1 MLGISSLGKSFG
13 GRSLFE
19 KVSVQLNAGSRYG
32 LVGANGSGKTTLL
45 KVLAG
50 DEQATEGS
58 FSLQKGAR
66 MGVLRQD
73 RFLDDAAPIL
83 DVAMQ
88 GDELVH
94 KAILKMRSHPEEA
107 HELEEFVRQNE
118 GYTLEARASSV
129 LEGLGIPVPL
139 HRNALGTLSGG
150 FKLRVLLAQ
159 VLLGRPDLLLLDE
172 PTNHLD
178 ILSIRWL
185 EKFLA
190 RYEGCAVVISHDQ
203 RFLDNVSTH
212 ILDVDYGTVTLYHGN
227 FTRFLVQKE
236 ETRLRKE
243 GELARMEKIVQEKKD
258 FVARF
263 KAKATKARQAQ
274 SRQKQLEKIE
284 DKMEDVPET
293 SRRTPHFNFVPLRQ
307 SGREVLT
314 VEHVAKAYGEKHV
327 LTDVSLTVRRG
338 EKVAVIGPNGLGKST
353 LLKIIVGD
361 LAADQGKVAW
371 GHETRVGY
379 FAQDHH
385 EILKDAKTTPLLF
398 IEQAVPME
406 PTAWVR
412 GQLGRVLFSR
422 DDVMKPVGKLSGG
435 EAARLIFCRLAV
447 EKPNVL
453 VLDEPTNHIDMEAIG
468 ALAEA
473 VRSYDGTV
481 IFVSHDRWFVSE
493 LATRVVEITPEG
505 PRDFPGSYAEYLARL
520 GDDHL
525 DADVVVSRAKA
536 DKRQKDEPTSGSGA
550 SAKPSSIAPPKH
562 AAPANHAPAQSAQSA
577 HTKPAPS
584 TPSTPAKPAQPQL
597 SWEEQKRRKN
607 RAKALPKERDELLA
621 SIEKLEARKK
631 EIEQLYAA
639 PDFAEQHAPP
649 QVRALQ
655 FEEADNARTLD
666 GLVHKWEKVEE
677 ELAVLGAG

>member
-1 MLGISSLGKSFG
+1 MLGLSGLGKSFG
-13 GRSLFE
+13 GRTLFE
-19 KVSVQLNAGSRYG
+19 GVSVQLNAGSRYG

-45 KVLAG
+45 KILAG
-50 DEQATEGS
+50 DEQATEGT
-58 FSLQKGAR
+58 FTLQKGAR

-73 RFLDDAAPIL
+73 RFLDDAQPIL

-88 GDELVH
+88 GDEAVYRALR
-94 KAILKMRSHPEEA
+94 AMAERPEEA
-107 HELEEFVRQNE
+107 HELEEFVRQSE
-118 GYTLEARASSV
+118 GYTLEARASAV

-203 RFLDNVSTH
+203 RFLDNVSSH
-212 ILDVDYGTVTLYHGN
+212 VLDVDYGTLTLYHGN

-243 GELARMEKIVQEKKD
+243 GELARMEKIVAEKKA
-258 FVARF
+258 FVERF

-284 DKMEDVPET
+284 DKMEDVPES
-293 SRRTPHFNFVPLRQ
+293 SRRTPHFGFTPARQ
-307 SGREVLT
+307 SGRDVLT
-314 VEHVAKAYGEKHV
+314 VEHVAKAYGEKRV

-338 EKVAVIGPNGLGKST
+338 EKVAIIGPNGLGKST
-353 LLKIIVGD
+353 LLKIVVGALTPD
-361 LAADQGKVAW
+361 AGKVAW

-385 EILKDAKTTPLLF
+385 EILKDGRTTPLQF
-398 IEQAVPME
+398 IEQAVPLE

-422 DDVMKPVGKLSGG
+422 DEVTKPVGKLSGG

-447 EKPNVL
+447 EKPNVI
-453 VLDEPTNHIDMEAIG
+453 VLDEPTNHLDMEAIG
-468 ALAEA
+468 ALAQA
-473 VRSYDGTV
+473 VRAFEGTV
-481 IFVSHDRWFVSE
+481 LFVSHDRWFVSE

-525 DADVVVSRAKA
+525 DADVVVSRARA
-536 DKRQKDEPTSGSGA
+536 EKREKRDDAPTAQPAAAQST
-550 SAKPSSIAPPKH
+550 APPPPKTQ
-562 AAPANHAPAQSAQSA
+562 ATQSAVQPR
-577 HTKPAPS
+577 PAE
-584 TPSTPAKPAQPQL
+584 PQL

-607 RAKALPKERDELLA
+607 KAKSLPKERDELLA
-621 SIEKLEARKK
+621 SIEKVEARKR
-631 EIEQLYAA
+631 EIERLWTAS
-639 PDFAEQHAPP
+639 DLAETHSASQI
-649 QVRALQ
+649 RGLQ
-655 FEEADNARTLD
+655 YEEADLARSLE
-666 GLVHKWEKVEE
+666 GLVQKWEKVEE
-677 ELAVLGAG
+677 ELASLGLG